1 MFIQIF
7 TIQFLQKQNKTVGSK
22 KNLLQALCTVR
33 THKGCC
39 AKMMQNLAF
48 QSLIV
53 WKIAYGSRLR
63 VKLRWNTLVQVNGF
77 LKLHKGIK
85 SFRCFQCL
93 LKLEWGGE
101 HDKCQKW
108 HCRKMRAGAALT
120 PGDSSLLKERD
131 KHPVYLCFVLF
142 IYMCVWV
149 CERESVF
156 DKSSS
161 ALWELCLCY
170 SDNGALTQMKKIP
183 FFLLCQTLLSFL
195 PLLSAFLPH
204 IHSLSDSQFVYLSI
218 PHTVSYPLP
227 LSSLFFISFS
237 SSVFISS
244 LMNIGIWAAE
254 NEEKGAAS
262 VEGESRDL
270 LVQRNGDRG
279 PG

>member
-1 MFIQIF
+1 MPAATLKCKVQILKNGMITFILSQP
-7 TIQFLQKQNKTVGSK
+7 G
-22 KNLLQALCTVR
+22 
-33 THKGCC
+33 
-39 AKMMQNLAF
+39 
-48 QSLIV
+48 
-53 WKIAYGSRLR
+53 
-63 VKLRWNTLVQVNGF
+63 
-77 LKLHKGIK
+77 
-85 SFRCFQCL
+85 
-93 LKLEWGGE
+93 LEWGGE

-237 SSVFISS
+237 SSVFVSS
-244 LMNIGIWAAE
+244 LTLWILVSEQQRTKRREPQVLRGR
-254 NEEKGAAS
+254 
-262 VEGESRDL
+262 SRDL
-270 LVQRNGDRG
+270 LVQRNEDRG

>member
-1 MFIQIF
+1 MFSMTAETLKCRVQI
-7 TIQFLQKQNKTVGSK
+7 L
-22 KNLLQALCTVR
+22 KNGMIPFILSQP
-33 THKGCC
+33 G
-39 AKMMQNLAF
+39 
-48 QSLIV
+48 
-53 WKIAYGSRLR
+53 
-63 VKLRWNTLVQVNGF
+63 
-77 LKLHKGIK
+77 
-85 SFRCFQCL
+85 
-93 LKLEWGGE
+93 LEWGGE

-142 IYMCVWV
+142 IYVCVWV

-204 IHSLSDSQFVYLSI
+204 IHSALILSLCISAFLTLS
-218 PHTVSYPLP
+218 PTLYPLP

-244 LMNIGIWAAE
+244 LTLWMLVSEQQRAKRRE
-254 NEEKGAAS
+254 PQELRER
-262 VEGESRDL
+262 SREL
-270 LVQRNGDRG
+270 LTQRNGDRG

>member
-1 MFIQIF
+1 M
-7 TIQFLQKQNKTVGSK
+7 GSK
-22 KNLLQALCTVR
+22 KNLLQASCTVR
-33 THKGCC
+33 THTGCC

-53 WKIAYGSRLR
+53 CEGLLMDHVWGWKVGKWWLDF
-63 VKLRWNTLVQVNGF
+63 F

-149 CERESVF
+149 CKRESVF

-218 PHTVSYPLP
+218 PHTVSYLYPCLP
-227 LSSLFFISFS
+227 SSSLAFPPLFSFHH
-237 SSVFISS
+237 
-244 LMNIGIWAAE
+244 
-254 NEEKGAAS
+254 
-262 VEGESRDL
+262 
-270 LVQRNGDRG
+270 
-279 PG
+279 